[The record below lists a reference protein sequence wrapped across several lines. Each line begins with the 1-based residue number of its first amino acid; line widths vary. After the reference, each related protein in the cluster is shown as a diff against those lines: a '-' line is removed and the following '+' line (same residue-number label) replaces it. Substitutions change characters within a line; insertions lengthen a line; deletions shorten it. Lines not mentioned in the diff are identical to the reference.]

1 MTRDSQRQ
9 LRMHRLRARLLVTV
23 SVVVL
28 LLAAWVVLG
37 RQLMLRVPEYR
48 QQLELLVEQRINTP
62 LEIESMSGYMDGA
75 VPVFV
80 FENVR
85 LPAQGI
91 TAPLRIGRVELSVD
105 VLASLASRNLR
116 ARQLLVSGIDLRL
129 TMEQGGKVRLTG
141 LEALGSGAGAN
152 APRKQP
158 LNALLDLIYRQK
170 RLVVEDARG
179 ELVLPDMPPVAVR
192 DLAVAIV
199 TSGSTH
205 RLALRARHA
214 DKPVAID
221 MRVVVEG
228 DPHTLAD
235 LNGDAYVHID
245 VAEADPW
252 INAALPADWK
262 INTLRGDVEAWLSL
276 DRGTVS
282 QAALSLDMVQMAL
295 DGAGLTSSLVLT
307 DAAATASLARS
318 GAGYQLQLAD
328 LRVTHGGKTL
338 HWPRLAAGW
347 DGGRDAQSR
356 WQLAGRDLP
365 LTSARELFAS
375 LPVNWPAATQSL
387 RQKLDQLRP
396 AGTIESVSVA
406 GQGRAATAFSAR
418 FVDLGMTAHEKTP
431 GASGLSGW
439 LAGNAQQGVA
449 MLQSPLLAL
458 DLPLLFEAPLSVQ
471 ALGPLRWVR
480 SEQETRIDLGWL
492 QAQNS
497 HARGQAAAVVRLLP
511 DRVPEL
517 SLLASITDGEAREA
531 HRYIPLRKLPEP
543 VANWLASA
551 FVAGQAKRGVIM
563 HEGPIRIDPARQQD
577 RTLQVGIKARNLTLH
592 FLPDWPNVTQLS
604 AEVVIDGREIRGR
617 RVSGRIFNSRLDQV
631 TVDIPEYEGEEA
643 PVLIINSRL
652 HGPASDVQALL
663 QRTPL
668 ARALPDELQHWSMPA
683 GTVRGH
689 ALLNIPLRADGGEM
703 AVLVQ
708 AEAQAITLENQERR
722 LALSGVQGPISF
734 SLDQGIQAP
743 ALTAVLWQQP
753 VLASVRSEDRKTRI
767 DFQGNAQVDAVRDW
781 LQAPWL
787 AAASGE
793 LLYQAE
799 LLLPG
804 PDADV
809 SLTVDADASAVD
821 LDLPA
826 PLGKRRGQL
835 DSVALRFTATDS
847 QQDVKVS
854 HAGLVSAWLRLR
866 NGELERGNIM
876 IGRATAALPRQPG
889 ITVGGQVGQL
899 VVRDWVDYFS
909 AEQPSGDDGKALP
922 LRELALDVDEV
933 NIYDLVVPGARLK
946 VVPEGGGWRFAV
958 DSPTLV
964 ATLALPDGYTP
975 RGATPMSLDVQQII
989 VQSAAGN
996 AAGNGALLDI
1006 DPREV
1011 PTLRASIQSAVVD
1024 EEDYGSWRFLVEPAQ
1039 RGVVLTDLVGDI
1051 RGARVTGTVNW
1062 ETAATPR
1069 SHFVGRVESGNVA
1082 RLLKLWGFAPVLE
1095 SSDLTALVDVSWPG
1109 SPLDIDYLAL
1119 QGSTS
1124 IELGESRFP
1133 KTDSKTSA
1141 LRVLGIFNIGT
1152 VSRRLRFDFTDLYK
1166 KGLSCDSI
1174 GGDFEI
1180 NGALLTTQ
1188 NLVIKSPSAE
1198 FRVKGEVNLET
1209 ETLNISVEVTLPVS
1223 SNLYVGCLAG
1233 PAACAGIFV
1242 VERLWGDRLE
1252 KMTTLGY
1259 RVTGSWDNPDVK
1271 EVQGLFENSK

>member
-48 QQLELLVEQRINTP
+48 QQLEMLVEQRINTP

-85 LPAQGI
+85 LPAQEGA
-91 TAPLRIGRVELSVD
+91 APLQIGRVELSVD

-129 TMEQGGKVRLTG
+129 TMEQDGKVRLTG
-141 LEALGSGAGAN
+141 LDALGSASGAQ
-152 APRKQP
+152 RKPP
-158 LNALLDLIYRQK
+158 LNALLDLVYRQK

-199 TSGSTH
+199 SSGSTH
-205 RLALRARHA
+205 RVALRAQHA
-214 DKPVAID
+214 DKPVSID
-221 MRVVVEG
+221 VRVVVEG
-228 DPHTLAD
+228 DPHSLAE
-235 LNGDAYVHID
+235 LKGDAYVHLD

-252 INAALPADWK
+252 INAALPASWQ
-262 INTLRGDVEAWLSL
+262 ISALRGDVEAWLSL
-276 DRGTVS
+276 DRGAVRS
-282 QAALSLDMVQMAL
+282 AALALDMDELALAGDAL
-295 DGAGLTSSLVLT
+295 DGSLILDNAT
-307 DAAATASLARS
+307 ATASLSRHNS
-318 GAGYQLQLAD
+318 SYQLQLAD
-328 LRVTHGGKTL
+328 LRATHAGTAL
-338 HWPRLAAGW
+338 QWPRLALGW
-347 DGGRDAQSR
+347 DGVRDAQSQ
-356 WQLAGRDLP
+356 WQLAGRDLQ
-365 LTSARELFAS
+365 LTKLRELLAG
-375 LPVNWPAATQSL
+375 LPIHWPASAQSL
-387 RQKLDQLRP
+387 RQKLDQLQP
-396 AGTIESVSVA
+396 GGVLESVSVS
-406 GQGRAATAFSAR
+406 GQGRTPTAFSAR
-418 FVDLGMTAHEKTP
+418 FVDLDITAHEKIP
-431 GASGLSGW
+431 GVSGLSGW
-439 LAGNAQQGVA
+439 LAGDTQQGVV
-449 MLQSPLLAL
+449 MLQSPLLEL
-458 DLPLLFEAPLSVQ
+458 DLPRLFHAPLSVQ
-471 ALGPLRWVR
+471 ALGPLRWHR
-480 SEQETRIDLGWL
+480 HEQETRIDLGWL
-492 QAQNS
+492 EAQNS
-497 HARGQAAAVVRLLP
+497 HARGQAAAVVRLAP
-511 DRVPEL
+511 GRIPEL
-517 SLLASITDGEAREA
+517 SLMATITDGEAREA

-543 VANWLASA
+543 VANWLSDA
-551 FVAGQAKRGVIM
+551 FVSGQAKRGVIL
-563 HEGPIRIDPARQQD
+563 HEGPIRIDPERQQD
-577 RTLQVGIKARNLTLH
+577 RTLQVGINARNLTLH
-592 FLPDWPNVTQLS
+592 FLPDWPNITQLS

-631 TVDIPEYEGEEA
+631 TVDIPEYEGEQA

-652 HGPASDVQALL
+652 QGPASDVQALL
-663 QRTPL
+663 QQTPL
-668 ARALPDELQHWSMPA
+668 AQALPAELQQWSMPA
-683 GTVRGH
+683 GSVRGH
-689 ALLNIPLRADGGEM
+689 ALLSVPLRKDAGDM

-708 AEAQAITLENQERR
+708 ADAQAVTLENSQRR
-722 LALSGVQGPISF
+722 LALSDVQGPVSF

-743 ALTAVLWQQP
+743 ALTAMLWQQP
-753 VLASVRSEDRKTRI
+753 LLASVRSEDRKTRI
-767 DFQGNAQVDAVRDW
+767 EFQGNTSVAAVRDW

-787 AAASGE
+787 APATGE

-799 LLLPG
+799 LALPAA
-804 PDADV
+804 DADV
-809 SLTVDADASAVD
+809 SLTVDADASNVEI
-821 LDLPA
+821 DLPA
-826 PLGKRRGQL
+826 PLGKRRGEL
-835 DSVALRFTATDS
+835 DALALRFTATDA
-847 QQDVKVS
+847 QQDVRLD

-866 NGELERGNIM
+866 DGALERGNIQLAS
-876 IGRATAALPRQPG
+876 GKALLPSQTG
-889 ITVGGQVGQL
+889 ITVAGKVARV

-909 AEQPSGDDGKALP
+909 SDAQAATGGDAFP
-922 LRELALDVDEV
+922 LRELVLNTAHA
-933 NIYDLVVPGARLK
+933 NIYDLDVPDAQLK
-946 VVPEGGGWRFAV
+946 VTPGENDWRFAV

-964 ATLALPDGYTP
+964 AALTMPDGYSA
-975 RGATPMSLDVQQII
+975 RGALPMTLDVQQIV
-989 VQSAAGN
+989 VQSAAADTGGN
-996 AAGNGALLDI
+996 ADTLLDI
-1006 DPREV
+1006 DPLQV

-1024 EEDYGSWRFLVEPAQ
+1024 EEDYGRWSFLIEPTQ
-1039 RGVVLTDLVGDI
+1039 RGVVLSELVGDI
-1051 RGARVTGTVNW
+1051 RGARVTGTLDW
-1062 ETAATPR
+1062 EKAAKPQ
-1069 SHFVGRVESGNVA
+1069 SHFVGRVESDNVA

-1095 SSDLTALVDVSWPG
+1095 SNDLAALVDVRWPG

-1119 QGSTS
+1119 QGNTS

-1141 LRVLGIFNIGT
+1141 LRVLGVFNIGT

-1198 FRVKGEVNLET
+1198 FRVKGEVNMET
-1209 ETLNISVEVTLPVS
+1209 ETLNNAVEVTLPVS

-1259 RVTGSWDNPDVK
+1259 RVTGTWDNPDVK

>member
-48 QQLELLVEQRINTP
+48 QQLEMLVEQRINTP

-85 LPAQGI
+85 LPAQEG
-91 TAPLRIGRVELSVD
+91 TAPLQIGRVELSVD

-141 LEALGSGAGAN
+141 LEALGSASGAQ
-152 APRKQP
+152 RKPP
-158 LNALLDLIYRQK
+158 LNALLDLVYRQK

-199 TSGSTH
+199 SSGSTH

-214 DKPVAID
+214 DKPVSMD
-221 MRVVVEG
+221 VRLVVEG

-235 LNGDAYVHID
+235 LKGDAYVHLD

-252 INAALPADWK
+252 INAALPADWQ
-262 INTLRGDVEAWLSL
+262 INTLRGDIEAWLSL
-276 DRGTVS
+276 DRGAVS
-282 QAALSLDMVQMAL
+282 RAALSLDVEQVAL
-295 DGAGLTSSLVLT
+295 AGAALTDTLVLRN
-307 DAAATASLARS
+307 AAATASLARHNS
-318 GAGYQLQLAD
+318 GYQLQLAD
-328 LRVTHGGKTL
+328 LRVTHAGKSL
-338 HWPRLAAGW
+338 QWPRLALGW
-347 DGGRDAQSR
+347 DGARDAQAQ

-365 LTSARELFAS
+365 LTRARELLAG
-375 LPVNWPAATQSL
+375 LPVKWPAATQSL
-387 RQKLDQLRP
+387 HQKLDQLKP
-396 AGTIESVSVA
+396 GGTLESIALS
-406 GQGRAATAFSAR
+406 GQGRVPTAFSAR
-418 FVDLGMTAHEKTP
+418 FVDLDMTAHEKIP

-439 LAGNAQQGVA
+439 LAGNAQQGVV
-449 MLQSPLLAL
+449 MLQSPLLEL
-458 DLPLLFEAPLSVQ
+458 DLPLLFHAPLSVQ
-471 ALGPLRWVR
+471 AQGPLRWR
-480 SEQETRIDLGWL
+480 RQEQDTRIDVGWL
-492 QAQNS
+492 QAQNP
-497 HARGQAAAVVRLLP
+497 HARGQAAAVVRLAP
-511 DRVPEL
+511 GRVPEL
-517 SLLASITDGEAREA
+517 SLLASITDGVAREA

-543 VANWLASA
+543 VANWLSNA
-551 FVAGQAKRGVIM
+551 FVSGQAKRGVIM
-563 HEGPIRIDPARQQD
+563 HEGPIRIDPSRQQD
-577 RTLQVGIKARNLTLH
+577 RTLQVGIKARNLTLN

-631 TVDIPEYEGEEA
+631 TVDIPEYEGDEA

-652 HGPASDVQALL
+652 QGPAADVQALL
-663 QRTPL
+663 QSTPL
-668 ARALPDELQHWSMPA
+668 AKALPDELQLWAMPA

-689 ALLNIPLRADGGEM
+689 ALLNIPLRADAGDM

-708 AEAQAITLENQERR
+708 ADAQGITLENSQRR
-722 LALSGVQGPISF
+722 LALSEVQGAVSF

-743 ALTAVLWQQP
+743 ALTAKLWQQP
-753 VLASVRSEDRKTRI
+753 LLASVRSEDRKTRI
-767 DFQGNAQVDAVRDW
+767 DFQGNASVAAVRDW

-787 AAASGE
+787 APADGE

-799 LLLPG
+799 LALPG
-804 PDADV
+804 AGADV
-809 SLTVDADASAVD
+809 SLQVEADASGVEI
-821 LDLPA
+821 DLPA
-826 PLGKRRGQL
+826 PLGKRRGEL
-835 DSVALRFTATDS
+835 DSLALRFTATDS
-847 QQDVKVS
+847 QQDVKLT

-866 NGELERGNIM
+866 DGELERGNIM
-876 IGRATAALPRQPG
+876 VGGMAASLPRQQG
-889 ITVGGQVGQL
+889 ITVGGQVGRL

-909 AEQPSGDDGKALP
+909 SDPQSGDADQAFP
-922 LRELALDVDEV
+922 LRELALNVAKA
-933 NIYDLVVPGARLK
+933 NIYDLEVPEALLK
-946 VVPEGGGWRFAV
+946 VTPGESEWRFAI

-964 ATLALPDGYTP
+964 ATLAMPDGYSP
-975 RGATPMSLDVQQII
+975 RGAVPMLLDVQQIA
-989 VQSAAGN
+989 VQTAAVGASAAN
-996 AAGNGALLDI
+996 DALLDI
-1006 DPREV
+1006 DPRQV
-1011 PTLRASIQSAVVD
+1011 PSLRASIQSAVVD
-1024 EEDYGSWRFLVEPAQ
+1024 NEDYGRWSFLVEPTQ
-1039 RGVVLTDLVGDI
+1039 RGVTLTEMVADI
-1051 RGARVTGTVNW
+1051 RGARVTGTVDW
-1062 ETAATPR
+1062 EKGVTPR
-1069 SHFVGRVESGNVA
+1069 SHFVGRVESDNVA

-1095 SSDLTALVDVSWPG
+1095 SSDLTALVDVTWPG

-1119 QGSTS
+1119 QGNTS

-1141 LRVLGIFNIGT
+1141 LRVLGVFNIGT
-1152 VSRRLRFDFTDLYK
+1152 VSRRLRFDFSDLYK

-1198 FRVKGEVNLET
+1198 FRVKGEVNMET
-1209 ETLNISVEVTLPVS
+1209 ETLNNSVEVTLPVS

-1259 RVTGSWDNPDVK
+1259 RVTGTWDNPDVK

>member
-48 QQLELLVEQRINTP
+48 QQLEMLVEQRINTP

-85 LPAQGI
+85 LPAQEGA
-91 TAPLRIGRVELSVD
+91 APLQIGRVELSVD

-129 TMEQGGKVRLTG
+129 TMEQDGKVRLTG
-141 LEALGSGAGAN
+141 LDALGSASGAQ
-152 APRKQP
+152 RKPP
-158 LNALLDLIYRQK
+158 LNALLDLVYRQK

-199 TSGSTH
+199 SSGSTH
-205 RLALRARHA
+205 RVALRAQHA
-214 DKPVAID
+214 DKPVSID
-221 MRVVVEG
+221 VRVVVEG
-228 DPHTLAD
+228 DPHSLAE
-235 LNGDAYVHID
+235 LKGDAYVHLD

-252 INAALPADWK
+252 INAALPASWQ
-262 INTLRGDVEAWLSL
+262 ISALRGDVEAWLSL
-276 DRGTVS
+276 DRGAVRS
-282 QAALSLDMVQMAL
+282 AALSLDMDELGLAGDVL
-295 DGAGLTSSLVLT
+295 DGTLALGN
-307 DAAATASLARS
+307 ATATVSLSRHNS
-318 GAGYQLQLAD
+318 SYQLQLAD
-328 LRVTHGGKTL
+328 LRATHAGTVL
-338 HWPRLAAGW
+338 QWPRLALGW
-347 DGGRDAQSR
+347 DGVRDAQSQ
-356 WQLAGRDLP
+356 WQLAGRDLQ
-365 LTSARELFAS
+365 LTKLRELLAG
-375 LPVNWPAATQSL
+375 LPIHWPASAQSL
-387 RQKLDQLRP
+387 RQKLDQLQP
-396 AGTIESVSVA
+396 GGVLESVSVS
-406 GQGRAATAFSAR
+406 GQGRTPTAFSAR
-418 FVDLGMTAHEKTP
+418 FVDLDITAHEKIP
-431 GASGLSGW
+431 GVSGLSGW
-439 LAGNAQQGVA
+439 LAGDTQQGVV

-458 DLPLLFEAPLSVQ
+458 DLPRLFHAPLSVQ
-471 ALGPLRWVR
+471 AQGPLRWQR
-480 SEQETRIDLGWL
+480 HEQETRIDLGWL
-492 QAQNS
+492 EAQNS
-497 HARGQAAAVVRLLP
+497 HARGQAAAVVRLAP
-511 DRVPEL
+511 GRIPEL
-517 SLLASITDGEAREA
+517 SLLATITDGEAREA

-543 VANWLASA
+543 VATWLSDA
-551 FVAGQAKRGVIM
+551 FVSGQAKRGVIL
-563 HEGPIRIDPARQQD
+563 HEGPIRIDPDRQQD
-577 RTLQVGIKARNLTLH
+577 RTLQVGINARNLTLH
-592 FLPDWPNVTQLS
+592 FLPDWPNITQLS

-617 RVSGRIFNSRLDQV
+617 RVSGRIFNSRLDQL
-631 TVDIPEYEGEEA
+631 TVDIPEYEGEQA

-652 HGPASDVQALL
+652 QGPASDVQALL
-663 QRTPL
+663 QQTPL
-668 ARALPDELQHWSMPA
+668 AQALPAELQQWAMPA
-683 GTVRGH
+683 GSVRGH
-689 ALLNIPLRADGGEM
+689 ALLNVPLRKDAGDM

-708 AEAQAITLENQERR
+708 ADAQAVTLENAQRR
-722 LALSGVQGPISF
+722 LALTDVQGPVSF

-743 ALTAVLWQQP
+743 ALTAMLWQQP
-753 VLASVRSEDRKTRI
+753 LLASVRSEDRNTRI
-767 DFQGNAQVDAVRDW
+767 EFQGNTSVAAVRDW

-787 AAASGE
+787 APATGE

-799 LLLPG
+799 LALPAA
-804 PDADV
+804 DADV
-809 SLTVDADASAVD
+809 SLTVDADASNVAI
-821 LDLPA
+821 DLPA
-826 PLGKRRGQL
+826 PLGKRRGEL
-835 DSVALRFTATDS
+835 DALALRFTATDA
-847 QQDVKVS
+847 QQDVKLD

-866 NGELERGNIM
+866 DGELERGNIQL
-876 IGRATAALPRQPG
+876 GGGKARLPHEVG
-889 ITVGGQVGQL
+889 LTVGGQVTHV

-909 AEQPSGDDGKALP
+909 SDTQAASDGDALP
-922 LRELALDVDEV
+922 LRELALNTARA
-933 NIYDLVVPGARLK
+933 NIYDLDVPDAQLK
-946 VVPEGGGWRFAV
+946 VMPGENDWRFAV

-964 ATLALPDGYTP
+964 AALTMPEGYSARGALPMT
-975 RGATPMSLDVQQII
+975 LDVQQIV
-989 VQSAAGN
+989 VQSAAADAGDN
-996 AAGNGALLDI
+996 ADALLDI
-1006 DPREV
+1006 DPLQV
-1011 PTLRASIQSAVVD
+1011 PTLRASIQNAVVD
-1024 EEDYGSWRFLVEPAQ
+1024 DEDYGRWSFLIEPTQ
-1039 RGVVLTDLVGDI
+1039 RGVVLSELVGDI
-1051 RGARVTGTVNW
+1051 RGARVTGTLDW
-1062 ETAATPR
+1062 EKAAKTQ
-1069 SHFVGRVESGNVA
+1069 SHFVGRVESDNVA

-1095 SSDLTALVDVSWPG
+1095 SNDLTALVDVRWPG

-1119 QGSTS
+1119 QGNTS

-1141 LRVLGIFNIGT
+1141 LRVLGVFNIGT

-1198 FRVKGEVNLET
+1198 FRVKGEVNMET
-1209 ETLNISVEVTLPVS
+1209 ETLNNSVEVTLPVS

-1259 RVTGSWDNPDVK
+1259 RVTGTWDNPDVK